1 MRQLIDIKSMKG
13 EGPVGDQIMMAVL
26 ALIAVASATDLV
38 DDLAHGADRLHLVLE
53 GGVLLAALA
62 LLAWLLNA
70 RRVDARERARLVE
83 ELSLARRR
91 AAAGDQAARDAR
103 RQLGEFV
110 NAQFVAWGL
119 TESEREIGWLLL
131 KGLSL
136 KEIAALR
143 ATAERTVRT
152 QASALYQKAG
162 LDGRHAFAAW
172 FLEDL
177 L

>member
-1 MRQLIDIKSMKG
+1 MLGLRDRLLM
-13 EGPVGDQIMMAVL
+13 VVL
-26 ALIAVASATDLV
+26 ALVAAASASDMA
-38 DDLAHGADRLHLVLE
+38 DDLAHGADGLHLAGE
-53 GGVLLAALA
+53 GAVFVLA
-62 LLAWLLNA
+62 LGFLAWLLGEMRA
-70 RRVDARERARLVE
+70 HGRELARLRD
-83 ELSLARRR
+83 ELAEARAR
-91 AAAGDQAARDAR
+91 AAAGDETTRAGR

-110 NAQFVAWGL
+110 NAQFTTWGL
-119 TESEREIGWLLL
+119 TDSEREVGWLLL

-143 ATAERTVRT
+143 ATAEKTVRT

-162 LDGRHAFAAW
+162 LEGRHAFAAW

>member
-1 MRQLIDIKSMKG
+1 
-13 EGPVGDQIMMAVL
+13 
-26 ALIAVASATDLV
+26 
-38 DDLAHGADRLHLVLE
+38 
-53 GGVLLAALA
+53 
-62 LLAWLLNA
+62 
-70 RRVDARERARLVE
+70 
-83 ELSLARRR
+83 
-91 AAAGDQAARDAR
+91 GDQAARDAR
-103 RQLGEFV
+103 RQLGELI

-119 TESEREIGWLLL
+119 TDSEREIGWLLL

-143 ATAERTVRT
+143 ATAEKTVRT